1 MPRAAVSLGSNR
13 GDRLTLLAGAVE
25 SVGRLGETVGLSSL
39 YQTEP
44 WGGVEQDDF
53 YNAVMVLDTDYDP
66 YFLLGALHGIE
77 ARHGRTRERTRERKW
92 GPRTL
97 DLDLILYGEERWQ
110 LGWLTVPHPHY
121 RSRRFVAEPLAEAW
135 PGSRDPD
142 GTPIADLLP
151 TISNQA
157 IHRLPP
163 TPAWPA
169 LQIAP
174 SEPR

>member
-13 GDRLTLLAGAVE
+13 GDRLALLAGAVE

-39 YQTEP
+39 YRTEP

-53 YNAVMVLDTDYDP
+53 YNAVMVLDTDHDP

-77 ARHGRTRERTRERKW
+77 ARHGRTRERKW

-97 DLDLILYGEERWQ
+97 DLDLILYGGHTLQ
-110 LGWLTVPHPHY
+110 LGWITIPHPHY

-135 PGSRDPD
+135 PQARDPD

-151 TISNQA
+151 ALSTQA
-157 IHRLPP
+157 INRLPP
-163 TPAWPA
+163 TPAWPGP
-169 LQIAP
+169 QIVP
-174 SEPR
+174 PDHRIV